1 MKKPKVTCDLILDP
15 FADYKMEW
23 CHDQTIRNFESVK
36 GWIYIGLDNC
46 VPNRAKVG
54 LTMDDLGSRSSCS
67 GNPDYFLFCA
77 FKCKHDITSS
87 QLTMIEADLLTRLDL
102 YYTRIRH
109 FDSQRLSEW
118 YGGIDTLVF
127 LQSVHNILYTY
138 HHNYFLVS
146 QFENEAEGIEGN
158 FLDCIFNDI
167 YTIEQETFFIRN
179 ILEW

>member
-1 MKKPKVTCDLILDP
+1 
-15 FADYKMEW
+15 
-23 CHDQTIRNFESVK
+23 
-36 GWIYIGLDNC
+36 
-46 VPNRAKVG
+46 
-54 LTMDDLGSRSSCS
+54 MDDLGSRSSCS

-77 FKCKHDITSS
+77 FKCKHDITIS

-146 QFENEAEGIEGN
+146 QFENEVEGIEGN

-167 YTIEQETFFIRN
+167 YTIEQEMFFIRN